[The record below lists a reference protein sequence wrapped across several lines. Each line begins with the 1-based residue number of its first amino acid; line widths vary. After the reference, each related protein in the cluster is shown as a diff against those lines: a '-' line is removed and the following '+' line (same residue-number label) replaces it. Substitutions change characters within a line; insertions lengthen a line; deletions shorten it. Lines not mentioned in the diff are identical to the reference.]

1 MNCACGVLPPFL
13 RERGETLHEVLSELY
28 AFAGDP
34 EVKLTLSTWVSG
46 CHVSPRLPLR
56 YRRKGFTATWPT
68 RAL

>member
-46 CHVSPRLPLR
+46 CHVSPRLPL
-56 YRRKGFTATWPT
+56 
-68 RAL
+68 